1 MPPRAGLYP
10 RLSTRRLPCP
20 RRGSCQRGACSQ
32 DMNSTAVLRA
42 CSTDPGLSAL
52 TPEPSRPPRHRGLFP
67 CVQGCRCRRGGPGH
81 TTLVAKDFADVTQL
95 RISRGGGH
103 SGLSREDPYE
113 RGRWRK
119 LQEQIHGSSQVEMA
133 AKRAAMRP
141 PDREPEMLAEAGTDP
156 EGLQREGSTADLDFR
171 NTGHSRCFGHPGG
184 GRYYSSPGT
193 QLQGPG

>member
-1 MPPRAGLYP
+1 MKSTAGSPCLLHQPRAL
-10 RLSTRRLPCP
+10 C
-20 RRGSCQRGACSQ
+20 A
-32 DMNSTAVLRA
+32 
-42 CSTDPGLSAL
+42 DPGAFWASQAQRPISLCPGL
-52 TPEPSRPPRHRGLFP
+52 QMPE
-67 CVQGCRCRRGGPGH
+67 GGPGH
-81 TTLVAKDFADVTQL
+81 TTLIAKDFADVTQL

-103 SGLSREDPYE
+103 SGLSREDRYE

-171 NTGHSRCFGHPGG
+171 NTGHSRCFSHPGG
-184 GRYYSSPGT
+184 GHYYSSPGT